1 LARIHGSQV
10 RLYLDGRDISGDIIS
25 VAPKFGAATH
35 DATTFA
41 SGGWSESDAGLL
53 EWSADLE
60 GFYDPAEGG
69 IVEQLDDLI
78 GSGGVLS
85 IYDGEA
91 DSIGDTG
98 VLLSEAILENMS
110 EPKAV
115 ADLMKLSGT
124 LKGNGRPGPVGKLLH
139 PKSEETNTGVEA
151 SLDNAASS
159 ADGGRATL
167 HVLAIT
173 GTWTVAVEESSNNGS
188 GDAFAAKASFT
199 GITAPGAYTMEVTG
213 TVERYLRASHTE
225 DVAGSITYVLGF
237 ARY

>member
-1 LARIHGSQV
+1 LARIHGFACRV
-10 RLYLDGRDISGDIIS
+10 YLGERDISGDIIS
-25 VAPKFGAATH
+25 VAPKFGVATH
-35 DATTFA
+35 DSTTFA
-41 SGGWSESDAGLL
+41 SGGWAESDAGLL
-53 EWSADLE
+53 NWTAEME
-60 GFYDPAEGG
+60 GFYDPAAGG

-78 GSGGVLS
+78 GSEGVLS

-91 DSIGDTG
+91 NSIGDTG
-98 VLLSEAILENMS
+98 VLLSEGILENMS
-110 EPKAV
+110 EPKTV
-115 ADLMKLSGT
+115 SDLMKLSGT
-124 LKGNGRPGPVGKLLH
+124 LKGNGRPGVYGKLLH
-139 PKSEETNTGVEA
+139 PNGEETITGVEA

-173 GTWTVAVEESSNNGS
+173 GTWTIAVEESSDDDT
-188 GDAFAAKASFT
+188 DAFEAKAEFA
-199 GITAPGAYTMEVTG
+199 GITTPGAYTMEVTG